1 MGDTTGYSPT
11 YTHLSIEIKQLEVT
25 YQHLTQSIKGRE
37 IMGSLY
43 TGFNGDRERGW
54 GR

>member
-25 YQHLTQSIKGRE
+25 YNILPNIYKGERD
-37 IMGSLY
+37 
-43 TGFNGDRERGW
+43 NG
-54 GR
+54 